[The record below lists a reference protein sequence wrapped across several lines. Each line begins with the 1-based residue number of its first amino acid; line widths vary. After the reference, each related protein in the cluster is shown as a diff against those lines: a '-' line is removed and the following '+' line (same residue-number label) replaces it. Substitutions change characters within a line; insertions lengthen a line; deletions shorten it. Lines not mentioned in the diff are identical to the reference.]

1 MALAVETSEFASRQT
16 EAIMSSKGT
25 YVQGT
30 DGSDYIHRQRIV
42 DRYSIIATARRRT
55 RVLLVVNALAYAAFG
70 ALTFVAKFSTSS
82 RSFAGVLDQKIAPI
96 VGLGVIGVAL
106 SMAAYSNTHGARA
119 SWGAV
124 KRCALAQATISAAQA
139 LSSTYARIINHR
151 EDRSAA
157 WVWAEAVS
165 AFYGKVFKWK
175 VEAGAVYAM
184 CVNAEVL
191 FELMLVAL
199 PLGVYGMCLGIESHA
214 LKKNA

>member
-1 MALAVETSEFASRQT
+1 
-16 EAIMSSKGT
+16 MSSKGT

-30 DGSDYIHRQRIV
+30 DGSDYIHRQRVV

-55 RVLLVVNALAYAAFG
+55 RTLLIVNAVTYAAFG
-70 ALTFVAKFSTSS
+70 ALTLAAKLSTSS
-82 RSFAGVLDQKIAPI
+82 WSLKRVLDQKIAPI
-96 VGLGVIGVAL
+96 VGLSVIGVAL
-106 SMAAYSNTHGARA
+106 SVAAYSNTHGARA

-124 KRCALAQATISAAQA
+124 KRCVLAQTTISASQA
-139 LSSTYARIINHR
+139 MSSTFARIINHQ

-165 AFYGKVFKWK
+165 AFYGKVFKWN

-191 FELMLVAL
+191 LELMLIML

-214 LKKNA
+214 LKKAA